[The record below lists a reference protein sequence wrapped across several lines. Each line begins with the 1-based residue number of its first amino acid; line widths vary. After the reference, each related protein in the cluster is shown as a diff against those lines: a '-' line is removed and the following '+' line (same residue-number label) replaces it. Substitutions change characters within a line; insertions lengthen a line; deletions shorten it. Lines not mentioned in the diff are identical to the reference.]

1 MENVVKKLGILG
13 SSPYQLPQSG
23 LLGALPGLTQQQQQ
37 MNGISHALN
46 AGECLKFLAKKKY
59 IFYFV
64 HCSEWDYVM
73 MPLRFG
79 GKHNLVFSPWI
90 DIKRPKSKA
99 RKLVNPLMDGLSSV
113 TFVH

>member
-59 IFYFV
+59 ILF
-64 HCSEWDYVM
+64 CSLFRMGLCHDAI
-73 MPLRFG
+73 
-79 GKHNLVFSPWI
+79 VFWGQ
-90 DIKRPKSKA
+90 A
-99 RKLVNPLMDGLSSV
+99 
-113 TFVH
+113 

>member
-46 AGECLKFLAKKKY
+46 AGECLKFLA
-59 IFYFV
+59 
-64 HCSEWDYVM
+64 
-73 MPLRFG
+73 
-79 GKHNLVFSPWI
+79 N
-90 DIKRPKSKA
+90 
-99 RKLVNPLMDGLSSV
+99 KLYSILFIAQNGLCQDAIA
-113 TFVH
+113 FWGQA